1 MGLAVLVVAVAV
13 AVELAVE
20 LLAALPFLP
29 CFAMAWSPAGVL
41 VVEVAVALYVVG
53 MVAVGTSVGVVAKTL
68 QNRHCFDDVQD
79 PFDAVA
85 TGRRHFHVHCLHLR
99 LESVEAVVL
108 CVNHYRC
115 DFHWSSPRSRS
126 LSAPPAGVSR
136 SGRPASGHA

>member
-1 MGLAVLVVAVAV
+1 M
-13 AVELAVE
+13 E

-68 QNRHCFDDVQD
+68 QDRHCFDDVQD

-85 TGRRHFHVHCLHLR
+85 TGRRHFHVHCLHIR

-108 CVNHYRC
+108 RVNHFHCRRC
-115 DFHWSSPRSRS
+115 ASSHLRRVLLRER
-126 LSAPPAGVSR
+126 LSTRPPTAGGS
-136 SGRPASGHA
+136 

>member
-1 MGLAVLVVAVAV
+1 M
-13 AVELAVE
+13 E

-85 TGRRHFHVHCLHLR
+85 TVSAKG
-99 LESVEAVVL
+99 
-108 CVNHYRC
+108 
-115 DFHWSSPRSRS
+115 WSQSKRSS
-126 LSAPPAGVSR
+126 CA
-136 SGRPASGHA
+136 